1 MPRNAHGLHSLLSH
15 LGQASAELQN
25 EFFGGVQE
33 SAMTC
38 CCGGRMAK
46 VSTKAYQDLMEAER
60 ALASASNGENLDGR
74 PLADAAARSEEARQY
89 LDPLTD
95 RGPQDTL
102 NEKGQIEIDEVES
115 IQSANTRTDF
125 PSPPG
130 EGSMLPLVPASIL
143 AGFVVSAPPKGT
155 YDFL

>member
-1 MPRNAHGLHSLLSH
+1 MPRNALGLHSLLSS
-15 LGQASAELQN
+15 LGQASVELQN
-25 EFFGGVQE
+25 EFFGGVKE

-38 CCGGRMAK
+38 CFGGRMAK

-60 ALASASNGENLDGR
+60 ALAAASNGENLDGR
-74 PLADAAARSEEARQY
+74 PLADAAERSEEARQY

-102 NEKGQIEIDEVES
+102 NEKGQIDIEEVES
-115 IQSANTRTDF
+115 VQSATTRTDF

-130 EGSMLPLVPASIL
+130 EGSMLPLLPVSIL
-143 AGFVVSAPPKGT
+143 VGMFSAPPAASA
-155 YDFL
+155 DFL